1 MIHFAKLRLAG
12 FKSFVDQT
20 ELLIEPGMTGVVGP
34 NGCGKSNLVEALRWA
49 MGETS
54 AKQMRGGEMD
64 DMIFG
69 GTSHRPARNM
79 AEVTLCLDNSAR
91 QAPGLFNIA
100 DELEITRRIERGD
113 GSSYRLNGKDV
124 RARDVQ
130 VLFADLAT
138 GARSTAM
145 VSQGRV
151 GTLINAKPSQ
161 RRSLLEEAAGIGGL
175 YTRRHE
181 AENRLK
187 AAEANLQRLEDVLAA
202 LDSQLASLR
211 RQVRQAQ
218 RYRLLSEGIRR
229 AEAALLYRRWAR
241 AVQALQDAESDS
253 RRVLVDVAALE
264 EQASAAQRQAD
275 ATLETLPPLREAAAA
290 AGARLQR
297 LRLAQEQ
304 VIAEER
310 RVQDARAQ
318 LAQRLRQLAE
328 DRLRE
333 QARSDD
339 AAATVARLRAEL
351 DDLAMAAEGEDEIE
365 AAAAERVALLTTG
378 VDGLDAEASGLTAQV
393 AAREAERAALLRQI
407 DEGRVRLERL
417 RLRVQ
422 DLDDADAALTGDD
435 SGAEALA
442 EADLRQEQAAEA
454 VEQARDTL
462 EQAEADQEIA
472 RQRLAQARDRQ
483 QQVSARHARL
493 KAEVQ
498 GLAAVIAGPVGK
510 GETLPPVL
518 DAMQVETGYEQ
529 ALGAALGE
537 DLSAP
542 ADGPAPRQ
550 WQEAGRTV
558 AGLPDLPEEAEP
570 LSDYV
575 QGPDVLHRRLSQIGV
590 VFSVERGQALLTA
603 LKPGQRLVTPDGD
616 LWRWDGFVQRAGAP
630 SAAALRLQHRNRLQE
645 LEGELALEAAD
656 LEAADLAVAG
666 ERESASAADDRLQR
680 ARQTLKDADAALA
693 VARKHHAEEVRRS
706 AALASRRDALR
717 GQRQAAEADLLA
729 ARSDHEAVLAAAEA
743 LEDPVDLRMQ
753 AEEVRLRLTE
763 QRQWLAEARATLERA
778 RRDAADRRHRRDAI
792 LRDLADWDRR
802 AVESAALLTDFDRRQ
817 QTLEE
822 ERQDLDEQPLILE
835 EQRFTLLAQ
844 EEEAAE
850 AAQEASDR
858 LADAEQAARDA
869 DRAARDAATA
879 VASAREA
886 RVRAEALL
894 DQGRQQ
900 VEQAAAA
907 LTERLGVTPA
917 EAHAL
922 AEATPAVGESEAPME
937 ALPGALPELEALL
950 ARLTRDREAMG
961 PVNLRAEQEVADLDA
976 QMASL
981 VSERDDLVAAIG
993 RLRQGINELNRE
1005 GRQRLLASF
1014 EQVDVHFRR
1023 LFTRLFGGG
1032 RAHLALTE
1040 SDDPLEAGLEIY
1052 ASPPGK
1058 RLQILS
1064 LLSGGEQAMTALA
1077 LLFAV
1082 FLVNPAPIC
1091 VLDEVDAPLD
1101 DANVDRFCT
1110 MLDELT
1116 RSNVS
1121 GTRFLVVTHHRMTM
1135 ARMDR
1140 LYGVTMQERGVS
1152 KLVSV
1157 DLREAEALREVG

>member
-1 MIHFAKLRLAG
+1 MIHFTKLRLAG
-12 FKSFVDQT
+12 FKSFVDAA

-64 DMIFG
+64 DVIFG
-69 GTSHRPARNM
+69 GTSHRPARNV
-79 AEVTLCLDNSAR
+79 AEVTICLDNSAR
-91 QAPGLFNIA
+91 EAPGLFNTT
-100 DELEITRRIERGD
+100 DDLEITRRIERGD
-113 GSSYRLNGKDV
+113 GSAYRLNGKEV

-151 GTLINAKPSQ
+151 GTLINAKPAQ

-187 AAEANLQRLEDVLAA
+187 AAEGNLQRLDDVLAA
-202 LDSQLASLR
+202 LESQLTSLR

-241 AVQALQDAESDS
+241 AVQALQEAETD
-253 RRVLVDVAALE
+253 RRRSLVDVAALE
-264 EQASAAQRQAD
+264 EQASAAQRRAD
-275 ATLETLPPLREAAAA
+275 EAAETLPALREASAT

-297 LRLAQEQ
+297 LRLAHEQ
-304 VIAEER
+304 LDAEER
-310 RVQDARAQ
+310 RLQDAR
-318 LAQRLRQLAE
+318 LSLEQRLRQVAE
-328 DRLRE
+328 DRQRE
-333 QARSDD
+333 QARSEDARSTVHRLRQD
-339 AAATVARLRAEL
+339 LEEISEAAA
-351 DDLAMAAEGEDEIE
+351 GEDEIE
-365 AAAAERVALLTTG
+365 AAAVERVETVLA
-378 VDGLDAEASGLTAQV
+378 VVEALDADVAALTGQV
-393 AAREAERAALLRQI
+393 ASREAERTGLMRQME
-407 DEGRVRLERL
+407 DGRVRLERL
-417 RLRVQ
+417 RLRLQ
-422 DLDDADAALTGDD
+422 DLEDSEAALLRDVGDTD
-435 SGAEALA
+435 ALA
-442 EADLRQEQAAEA
+442 EAELEQEQAAEA
-454 VEQARDTL
+454 CEQARDRL
-462 EQAEADQEIA
+462 EDAERAQETAREALTAARELQQQGAA
-472 RQRLAQARDRQ
+472 RQ
-483 QQVSARHARL
+483 ARL
-493 KAEVQ
+493 QAEVQ
-498 GLAAVIAGPVGK
+498 GLAAVVAGPGGK
-510 GETLPPVL
+510 GAGLPPVL
-518 DAMQVETGYEQ
+518 DAMDVEVGYEQ

-537 DLSAP
+537 DLSAS
-542 ADGPAPRQ
+542 AEGPAPRQ
-550 WQEAGRTV
+550 WQEAGRAT
-558 AGLPDLPEEAEP
+558 AGLPSLPEEAEP

-575 QGPDVLHRRLSQIGV
+575 RGPAELTRRLSQIGV
-590 VFSVERGQALLTA
+590 VFSRERGQALLPG
-603 LKPGQRLVTPDGD
+603 LKPGQRLVTPEGD
-616 LWRWDGFVQRAGAP
+616 LWRWDGFVVQAGAP
-630 SAAALRLQHRNRLQE
+630 SAAALRLQHRNRLAE
-645 LEGELALEAAD
+645 LEGELALEEAD
-656 LEAADLAVAG
+656 L
-666 ERESASAADDRLQR
+666 SAANAVVVERTARTADADAAVVR
-680 ARQTLKDADAALA
+680 ARAEVKDADARL
-693 VARKHHAEEVRRS
+693 VQARKHHTEQTRRA
-706 AALASRRDALR
+706 AALTSKREALR
-717 GQRQAAEADLLA
+717 GQRRSVEADLLA
-729 ARSDHEAVLAAAEA
+729 AREEHEAILAALEAAEDPAALRVQAEDARLRLSEQRRWLSDAQAALERTRRDARDRQSRRDVVIRDLTDWERRAGESAAQLDDFAVRLEA
-743 LEDPVDLRMQ
+743 LED
-753 AEEVRLRLTE
+753 
-763 QRQWLAEARATLERA
+763 
-778 RRDAADRRHRRDAI
+778 
-792 LRDLADWDRR
+792 
-802 AVESAALLTDFDRRQ
+802 
-817 QTLEE
+817 
-822 ERQDLDEQPLILE
+822 ERQDLDEKPLILE
-835 EQRFTLLAQ
+835 EQRCLLRDQ
-844 EEEAAE
+844 EDEAAE
-850 AAQEASDR
+850 EALRTSDA
-858 LADAEQAARDA
+858 LARAEEQTREAERTAREK
-869 DRAARDAATA
+869 ATA
-879 VASAREA
+879 AAAAREA
-886 RVRAEALL
+886 RIRADALME
-894 DQGRQQ
+894 QGQQQ
-900 VEQAAAA
+900 VAQAAEA
-907 LTERLGVTPA
+907 LTERLGCTPA

-922 AEATPAVGESEAPME
+922 AEAGDAEGDGMPPPE
-937 ALPGALPELEALL
+937 ALPTALPDLEALL
-950 ARLTRDREAMG
+950 ARLTREREAMG
-961 PVNLRAEQEVADLDA
+961 PVNLRAEQETADLEA
-976 QMASL
+976 QTTSL
-981 VSERDDLVAAIG
+981 ITERDDLTAAIA

-1157 DLREAEALREVG
+1157 NLREAEALREVG

>member
-20 ELLIEPGMTGVVGP
+20 ELLIEPGMTGIVGP

-202 LDSQLASLR
+202 LDSQLTSLR

-218 RYRLLSEGIRR
+218 RYRLLSDGIRR
-229 AEAALLYRRWAR
+229 AEAALLYRRWVR
-241 AVQALQDAESDS
+241 AVQALQDADSDS

-264 EQASAAQRQAD
+264 EQASAAQRA
-275 ATLETLPPLREAAAA
+275 AEAALETLPPLREAAAA

-310 RVQDARAQ
+310 RVQEARTQ

-365 AAAAERVALLTTG
+365 AAAAERVALLTAG

-393 AAREAERAALLRQI
+393 AAQEAQRAALLRQI

-417 RLRVQ
+417 RLRLQ
-422 DLDDADAALTGDD
+422 DLDDADVALTGDD
-435 SGAEALA
+435 SVAEALA

-454 VEQARDTL
+454 VERARDTL
-462 EQAEADQEIA
+462 EQAETEQDAA
-472 RQRLAQARDRQ
+472 RQRLAQVRDRQ

-498 GLAAVIAGPVGK
+498 GLMAVIAGPVGK

-518 DAMQVETGYEQ
+518 DAMQVEAGYEQ

-542 ADGPAPRQ
+542 VDGPAPRQ
-550 WQEAGRTV
+550 WLDAGRPVT
-558 AGLPDLPEEAEP
+558 GLPDLPEEAEP
-570 LSDYV
+570 LADYV
-575 QGPDVLHRRLSQIGV
+575 QAPEVLRRRLSQIGV
-590 VFSVERGQALLTA
+590 VFSVDRGQALLPA

-630 SAAALRLQHRNRLQE
+630 SAAALRLQHRNRLQD

-656 LEAADLAVAG
+656 LEAADLAVAAEQEG
-666 ERESASAADDRLQR
+666 ASDADARLQR
-680 ARQTLKDADAALA
+680 ARQMLKEADAALT

-706 AALASRRDALR
+706 AALASRREALR
-717 GQRQAAEADLLA
+717 SQRQAAEADLLA
-729 ARSDHEAVLAAAEA
+729 VRSDHEAVLAAVEA
-743 LEDPVDLRMQ
+743 LEDPADLRMR

-763 QRQWLAEARATLERA
+763 QRQWLTEAQATLDRA
-778 RRDAADRRHRRDAI
+778 RRDAADRQRRKDAI
-792 LRDLADWDRR
+792 LRDLGEWDRR
-802 AVESAALLTDFDRRQ
+802 TVESTALLTDFDRRQ

-822 ERQDLDEQPLILE
+822 EQQDLDEQPLILE

-850 AAQEASDR
+850 AAQDTSDR
-858 LADAEQAARDA
+858 LADAELAARDA

-879 VASAREA
+879 AATAREA

-922 AEATPAVGESEAPME
+922 AEAAPAGAEGAPAE
-937 ALPGALPELEALL
+937 ALPAALSELEALL

-961 PVNLRAEQEVADLDA
+961 PVNLRAEQEAADLDA

-981 VSERDDLVAAIG
+981 VTERDDLVAAIG

>member
-12 FKSFVDQT
+12 FKSFVDPA

-64 DMIFG
+64 DVIFG
-69 GTSHRPARNM
+69 GTSHRPPRNM
-79 AEVTLCLDNSAR
+79 AEVTICLDNSAR

-113 GSSYRLNGKDV
+113 GSAYRLNGKEV

-151 GTLINAKPSQ
+151 GTLINSKPSQ

-202 LDSQLASLR
+202 LDSQLTSLR

-241 AVQALQDAESDS
+241 AVQALQDADSDS

-264 EQASAAQRQAD
+264 ERASAAQRQAEEL
-275 ATLETLPPLREAAAA
+275 AETLPPLREAAAA

-297 LRLAQEQ
+297 LRLAHEQ
-304 VIAEER
+304 LGAEER
-310 RVQDARAQ
+310 RLQDARGQ
-318 LAQRLRQLAE
+318 LDQRLRQLKE

-333 QARSDD
+333 QARADD
-339 AAATVARLRAEL
+339 TAATVERLRAEL
-351 DDLAMAAEGEDEIE
+351 DDLLLAAEGEGEIE
-365 AAAAERVALLTTG
+365 AAAAERVALLAET
-378 VDGLDAEASGLTAQV
+378 VEDLDAEVSSLTAQV
-393 AAREAERAALLRQI
+393 ASREAERAALSRQI
-407 DEGRVRLERL
+407 DDGRVRLERL
-417 RLRVQ
+417 RLRLQ
-422 DLDDADAALTGDD
+422 DLEDAEAALLRDD
-435 SGAEALA
+435 TETEALA
-442 EADLRQEQAAEA
+442 EAEMRQEQAAEA
-454 VEQARDTL
+454 VERTREDL
-462 EQAEADQEIA
+462 EQAEAAQENA
-472 RQRLAQARDRQ
+472 RHALTQARDRH

-493 KAEVQ
+493 QAEVQ
-498 GLAAVIAGPVGK
+498 GLMAVLSGPAGK
-510 GETLPPVL
+510 GQSLPPVL
-518 DAMQVETGYEQ
+518 DSMQVEAGYEQ

-542 ADGPAPRQ
+542 VEGPAPRQ
-550 WQEAGRTV
+550 WLDAGRVVT
-558 AGLPDLPEEAEP
+558 GLPDLPEEAEP

-575 QGPDVLHRRLSQIGV
+575 QAPEELRRRLSQIGV
-590 VFSVERGQALLTA
+590 VFSSERGQALLPG
-603 LKPGQRLVTPDGD
+603 LKPGQRLVSPDGD

-645 LEGELALEAAD
+645 LEGELALEAS
-656 LEAADLAVAG
+656 DLAGAEQAVA
-666 ERESASAADDRLQR
+666 ERQDRAAEADTRLQR
-680 ARQTLKDADAALA
+680 ARGAVRDADAALTA
-693 VARKHHAEEVRRS
+693 ARKLHAEQVRRA
-706 AALASRRDALR
+706 AALASRREALH
-717 GQRQAAEADLLA
+717 GQRQTAEADLQA
-729 ARSDHEAVLAAAEA
+729 ARSDHDAVLLA
-743 LEDPVDLRMQ
+743 LESLDDPAELRIR
-753 AEEVRLRLTE
+753 AEDARVRLSE
-763 QRQWLAEARATLERA
+763 QRQWLAEAQATLDRA
-778 RRDAADRRHRRDAI
+778 RRDAADRQRRTDAI
-792 LRDLADWDRR
+792 RRDLADWDRR
-802 AVESAALLTDFDRRQ
+802 AVESAALMADFDRRQ
-817 QTLEE
+817 SILDE

-835 EQRFTLLAQ
+835 EQRFTLIAQ

-850 AAQEASDR
+850 AAQDASDR
-858 LADAEQAARDA
+858 LAEAELAARDS
-869 DRAARDAATA
+869 DRAAREAATA
-879 VASAREA
+879 ATTARES
-886 RVRAEALL
+886 RIRAEALL
-894 DQGRQQ
+894 EQGQQQ

-922 AEATPAVGESEAPME
+922 AQAAPSEGAEATP
-937 ALPGALPELEALL
+937 LPDTLPELEALL

-961 PVNLRAEQEVADLDA
+961 PVNLRAEQETAELDT

-981 VSERDDLVAAIG
+981 VTERDDLTAAIA

-1005 GRQRLLASF
+1005 GRQRLLTSF

-1157 DLREAEALREVG
+1157 NLREAEALREVG

>member
-12 FKSFVDQT
+12 FKSFVDST
-20 ELLIEPGMTGVVGP
+20 ELMIEPGMTGVVGP

-79 AEVTLCLDNSAR
+79 AEVTICLDNSAR

-113 GSSYRLNGKDV
+113 GSSYRLNGKEV

-187 AAEANLQRLEDVLAA
+187 AAEANLLRLEDVLAA
-202 LDSQLASLR
+202 LDSQLTSLR
-211 RQVRQAQ
+211 RQVKQAQ

-229 AEAALLYRRWAR
+229 AEAALLYRRWVR
-241 AVQALQDAESDS
+241 AVQALQDADSDS

-264 EQASAAQRQAD
+264 ENASAAQRQAE
-275 ATLETLPPLREAAAA
+275 AIAETLSPLREAAAA

-304 VIAEER
+304 LGAEER
-310 RVQDARAQ
+310 RVQDARVQ
-318 LAQRLRQLAE
+318 LDQRLRQLAE

-339 AAATVARLRAEL
+339 AGGTVERLRAEL
-351 DDLAMAAEGEDEIE
+351 DDLAIAADGEEEIE
-365 AAAAERVALLTTG
+365 AAAAERVAMLAAG
-378 VDGLDAEASGLTAQV
+378 VEGLDAEASGLTAQV

-417 RLRVQ
+417 RLRLQ
-422 DLDDADAALTGDD
+422 DLDDAEAALLAED
-435 SGAEALA
+435 SDTEALA
-442 EADLRQEQAAEA
+442 EAEMQQEQAAEA

-462 EQAEADQEIA
+462 ERAEADQDAA
-472 RQRLAQARDRQ
+472 RRTLTQARDRQ

-498 GLAAVIAGPVGK
+498 GLAAAITGPAGK

-518 DAMQVETGYEQ
+518 DAMQVEAGYEQ

-542 ADGPAPRQ
+542 AEGPAPRQ
-550 WQEAGRTV
+550 WLEAGRRLD
-558 AGLPDLPEEAEP
+558 GLPDLPEEAEP
-570 LSDYV
+570 LADYV
-575 QGPDVLHRRLSQIGV
+575 QGPEALRRRLSQIGV
-590 VFSVERGQALLTA
+590 VFSAERGQALLPT
-603 LKPGQRLVTPDGD
+603 LKPGQRLVTPEGD
-616 LWRWDGFVQRAGAP
+616 LWRWDGFIQRAGAP
-630 SAAALRLQHRNRLQE
+630 SAAALRLQHRNRLQDLRGE
-645 LEGELALEAAD
+645 LELEAAD
-656 LEAADLAVAG
+656 LTEADAAVATAQ
-666 ERESASAADDRLQR
+666 EQSVEAENRLQR
-680 ARQTLKDADAALA
+680 ARAAVREADAALTA
-693 VARKHHAEEVRRS
+693 ARKHHAEQVRR
-706 AALASRRDALR
+706 AAAQASRREALR
-717 GQRQAAEADLLA
+717 SQRQAAEADHLA
-729 ARSDHEAVLAAAEA
+729 ARSDHEAVLTAVER
-743 LEDPVDLRMQ
+743 LEDQAGLRAR

-763 QRQWLAEARATLERA
+763 QRQWLAEAQATLDRA
-778 RRDAADRRHRRDAI
+778 RRDSADRHRRREVI
-792 LRDLADWDRR
+792 LKDLADWDRR
-802 AVESAALLTDFDRRQ
+802 AVESASLLADFDRRQ

-822 ERQDLDEQPLILE
+822 ERQDLEEQPLILE
-835 EQRFTLLAQ
+835 EQRFTLMAQ
-844 EEEAAE
+844 EEAAAE
-850 AAQEASDR
+850 AAQDSADR
-858 LADAEQAARDA
+858 LAEAESAAREA
-869 DRAARDAATA
+869 DRAAREAATA
-879 VASAREA
+879 AAAAREA
-886 RVRAEALL
+886 RIRAEAQL

-900 VEQAAAA
+900 VEQAATA

-922 AEATPAVGESEAPME
+922 AEAVPADGDGAPLPE
-937 ALPGALPELEALL
+937 ALSELETLL

-961 PVNLRAEQEVADLDA
+961 PVNLRAEQETAELDT

-981 VSERDDLVAAIG
+981 VAERDDLVAAIG